1 MKKVFG
7 MFALMF
13 MLTMAAFA
21 GQQDFVLEN
30 QTGLTIDEFYCSPT
44 TTNDWEEDVL
54 GTDTLADEAN
64 VEITFS
70 RDTEE
75 CSWDLMIVDADGD
88 KIYWTGIDLC
98 AAAKIVLHYEDGK
111 PTATII
117 KAEQ

>member
-1 MKKVFG
+1 
-7 MFALMF
+7 MFALV
-13 MLTMAAFA
+13 MLFAMNAFA
-21 GQQDFVLEN
+21 GQQDFILEN

-44 TTNDWEEDVL
+44 TTNEWEEDVL
-54 GTDTLADEAN
+54 GTDTLADEAS

-75 CSWDLMIVDADGD
+75 CLWDLMIVDEDGD

-98 AAAKIVLHYEDGK
+98 AAAKIILHYEDGK